1 VLGFTDTARLELR
14 GTGATLSAVMPTL
27 TNTSLVDGVASVPGF
42 RNAEPE
48 DIAARVSKALNRALR
63 VDAIFV
69 EAADNQTRRD
79 YEDRAR
85 RS

>member
-1 VLGFTDTARLELR
+1 V
-14 GTGATLSAVMPTL
+14 TLSAVMPTL
-27 TNTSLVDGVASVPGF
+27 TNTSMVDGVAS
-42 RNAEPE
+42 E
-48 DIAARVSKALNRALR
+48 ALNRALR

-85 RS
+85 LS

>member
-1 VLGFTDTARLELR
+1 RLHRHRSAGVARH
-14 GTGATLSAVMPTL
+14 GVTLSAVMPTL
-27 TNTSLVDGVASVPGF
+27 TNTSMVDGVES
-42 RNAEPE
+42 E
-48 DIAARVSKALNRALR
+48 ALNRALR

>member
-1 VLGFTDTARLELR
+1 
-14 GTGATLSAVMPTL
+14 
-27 TNTSLVDGVASVPGF
+27 VDSSVPGF
-42 RNAEPE
+42 RTAEPE
-48 DIAARVSKALNRALR
+48 DIAAGVVALNRALR